1 MLYDAADYKEKAQMR
16 KDYPDFNFK
25 KDRQVRATRRSYI
38 ETKD

>member
-25 KDRQVRATRRSYI
+25 KIDISQSY
-38 ETKD
+38 EKKLY